1 MASES
6 INWGYVLVAPGRPS
20 RKVQMD
26 CMAALGLDV
35 GEPGTVWMDRVSRG
49 STRPRGQLTEREH
62 LVEKAV
68 QPGDTVV
75 IAAPFCLGVSAS
87 DAKWFLSALA
97 EAGVTVIVNGELT
110 RVQPGDDV
118 TGLVQAVATAQNV
131 ANVYRSTGRIKK

>member
-26 CMAALGLDV
+26 CMAALGVDMAST
-35 GEPGTVWMDRVSRG
+35 GPWFKDKIDKG
-49 STRPRGQLTEREH
+49 STRPRGQLKEREH
-62 LVEKAV
+62 LVETAV

-75 IAAPFCLGVSAS
+75 IATPFCLGVSAS